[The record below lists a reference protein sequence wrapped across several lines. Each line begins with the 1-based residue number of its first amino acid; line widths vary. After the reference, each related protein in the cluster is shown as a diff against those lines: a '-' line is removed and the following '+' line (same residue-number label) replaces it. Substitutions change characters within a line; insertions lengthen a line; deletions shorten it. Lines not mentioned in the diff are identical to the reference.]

1 MFNFFKWI
9 LGKPD
14 SNGVQEAK
22 LREFLDEEIATQA
35 AGIGNTVKDL
45 AFWCCV
51 RRIGTAVASTEIK
64 TMKNSGRRVA
74 LSGGRGTSRQ
84 IQTKRRNSSSRR

>member
-22 LREFLDEEIATQA
+22 LREFLDEEIATQV

-51 RRIGTAVASTEIK
+51 RRIEPQW
-64 TMKNSGRRVA
+64 
-74 LSGGRGTSRQ
+74 RQ
-84 IQTKRRNSSSRR
+84 LKSKP